1 MRLNR
6 THKDW
11 HTVTI
16 MTGVMGGMMSLY
28 SSADH
33 YSNVNT
39 VLNNH
44 EISNYINDVDA
55 DKKVEHQIAQHFL
68 FNRLVSQWKEETMFL
83 SSAEAIIGNP
93 NFQAIVNMGKNAV
106 PYIVDEIRNEP
117 STLVWALNIIF
128 DRKITDRPGTTV
140 EEACRLWVRTLTK

>member
-16 MTGVMGGMMSLY
+16 MTGVMSGVMSLY
-28 SSADH
+28 ASVDN

-44 EISNYINDVDA
+44 EISNYINDVD
-55 DKKVEHQIAQHFL
+55 KKAEHQISQHFL
-68 FNRLVSQWKEETMFL
+68 FNRLISQWKEETMFL
-83 SSAEAIIGNP
+83 SSAQAIITNP
-93 NFQAIVNMGKNAV
+93 NFQAIVNMGKIAV
-106 PYIVDEIRNEP
+106 PYIVDEINNNP

-140 EEACRLWVRTLTK
+140 EEACKLWVKKLTK

>member
-16 MTGVMGGMMSLY
+16 MTGVMGGVMSLY
-28 SSADH
+28 SAADH

-44 EISNYINDVDA
+44 EISNYMNDA
-55 DKKVEHQIAQHFL
+55 DKKVENQIARHVR
-68 FNRLVSQWKEETMFL
+68 FNKLISQWKEETMFL
-83 SSAEAIIGNP
+83 SSAQAIIDNP
-93 NFQAIVNMGKNAV
+93 NFQAIVNMGKIAV
-106 PYIVDEIRNEP
+106 PFIIEEIKHDL

-128 DRKITDRPGTTV
+128 DRQITNSHETTI
-140 EEACRLWVRTLTK
+140 EEACKLWIKELNE